1 MVSPMLQEDD
11 LREFIQI
18 WADEFH
24 ETISMEQ
31 ARDCASLL
39 MELYALLARPSA
51 IAGARPEENS

>member
-1 MVSPMLQEDD
+1 MLQEDD